1 MYYVLLYYVLMYNE
15 NARCVNRMVRSYHE
29 PLKISDHL
37 STDNSPL
44 PTANHQPTTLN
55 QELIF
60 ITNAIGMLI
69 RSKFVAV
76 KK

>member
-1 MYYVLLYYVLMYNE
+1 MYHVLMYNE
-15 NARCVNRMVRSYHE
+15 NTKCVNCMVRSYHE

-44 PTANHQPTTLN
+44 LPSQPITLN